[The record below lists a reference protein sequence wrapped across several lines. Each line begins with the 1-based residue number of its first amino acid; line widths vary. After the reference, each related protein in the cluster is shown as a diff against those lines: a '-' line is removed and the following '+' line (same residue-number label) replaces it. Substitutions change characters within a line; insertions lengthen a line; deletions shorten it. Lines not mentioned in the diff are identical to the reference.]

1 MSAKL
6 LIPHSELVEIP
17 SPYPE
22 PRLVYQNAEPRKVNN
37 LTLIDGKTFL
47 STTVSGDIMPPG
59 APDVG
64 FFHDD
69 TRFLSRLE
77 LRVDGYR
84 TVVLSSST
92 EQTFASQIELTTG
105 KSTMRET
112 YEIPENTVH
121 IRREQLLSSET
132 LFDNFSF
139 ENFNFKE
146 LELNIELAYEADF
159 MDVFQ
164 VRGVARDKLGH
175 YFLPVVRHDSIVFHY
190 CGLDRIARETII
202 HLSPQPDTVDGT
214 TARWKLRLPPFKRFQ
229 LQTTIVPQ
237 VEGKR
242 SRSTKSD
249 FALQLR
255 SRREAIAD
263 WASHST
269 SFSAGNSVFSEMV
282 DTCKADFHALQI
294 PEAKERVIAAG
305 IPWFATMFG
314 RDSIIAAYQS
324 LMLNP
329 RLAAETLRVLAK
341 LQGKE
346 KNDWR
351 DEEPGKILHEYREGE
366 MTRAGEMPF
375 GPYYGSV
382 DATPLWLILLSET
395 FNWTADE
402 QLVKD
407 LLPNAYR
414 ALEWIDSYG
423 DLDGDGFIEYQR
435 RSPKGLANQGWKD
448 SWDAIMH
455 HDGEVA
461 KSPIALCEVQGYV
474 YEAKYRMASLMRSF
488 GDIKTADRLKKESAE
503 MARRFEKAFWMPKLS
518 FYAMALD
525 REKRQ
530 TQVISSNPGHLLF
543 TRMLPQD
550 RAKAVTQRF
559 MREDMFSGWGWR
571 TMSRDERIFNPLSY
585 HRGSVWPHDNSLIVH
600 GMALYE
606 FREPA
611 NQLFTSLFQAAL
623 NFRDYRLPELFC
635 GIERREH
642 DEPVQY
648 PVSCSPQAWASGSI
662 FLILMSVLGIRP
674 SAQRRELNIVNP
686 ELPGFLEH
694 LSIRNMRV
702 GGSRVGLDFTRRG
715 DRTFCNVVDIE
726 GDKLLVNVA
735 FKKR

>member
-1 MSAKL
+1 M
-6 LIPHSELVEIP
+6 
-17 SPYPE
+17 
-22 PRLVYQNAEPRKVNN
+22 
-37 LTLIDGKTFL
+37 
-47 STTVSGDIMPPG
+47 
-59 APDVG
+59 
-64 FFHDD
+64 
-69 TRFLSRLE
+69 
-77 LRVDGYR
+77 
-84 TVVLSSST
+84 
-92 EQTFASQIELTTG
+92 
-105 KSTMRET
+105 
-112 YEIPENTVH
+112 
-121 IRREQLLSSET
+121 
-132 LFDNFSF
+132 
-139 ENFNFKE
+139 
-146 LELNIELAYEADF
+146 
-159 MDVFQ
+159 
-164 VRGVARDKLGH
+164 
-175 YFLPVVRHDSIVFHY
+175 
-190 CGLDRIARETII
+190 
-202 HLSPQPDTVDGT
+202 
-214 TARWKLRLPPFKRFQ
+214 
-229 LQTTIVPQ
+229 
-237 VEGKR
+237 
-242 SRSTKSD
+242 
-249 FALQLR
+249 
-255 SRREAIAD
+255 RREAIAE

-269 SFSAGNSVFSEMV
+269 SFSANNSIFGEMV
-282 DTCKADFHALQI
+282 ETCKADFHALQI
-294 PEAKERVIAAG
+294 PEACERVIAAG

-329 RLAAETLRVLAK
+329 QLASETLRVLAK

-402 QLVKD
+402 QLVTD

-423 DLDGDGFIEYQR
+423 DLDGDGFVEYQR

-488 GDIKTADRLKKESAE
+488 GDVKTADRLKKDSAE
-503 MARRFEKAFWMPKLS
+503 MARRFEKAFWMPKLG

-525 REKRQ
+525 RDKRQ
-530 TQVISSNPGHLLF
+530 TQVISSNPGQLLF

-550 RAKAVTQRF
+550 RAKAITQRF
-559 MREDMFSGWGWR
+559 MRDDMFSGWGWR
-571 TMSRDERIFNPLSY
+571 TMSRNERIFNPLSY
-585 HRGSVWPHDNSLIVH
+585 HRGSVWPHDNSLIAH
-600 GMALYE
+600 GMSLYE

-611 NQLFTSLFQAAL
+611 NQLFTALVQAAL

-635 GIERREH
+635 GIQRREH

-648 PVSCSPQAWASGSI
+648 PVSCSPQAWASGAI
-662 FLILMSVLGIRP
+662 FLMLMSVLGIRP
-674 SAQRRELNIVNP
+674 SAARRELNIVNP
-686 ELPGFLEH
+686 ALPEFLEN

>member
-6 LIPHSELVEIP
+6 IIAHSELVEISP
-17 SPYPE
+17 PYPE

-47 STTVSGDIMPPG
+47 STTIAGDIMPPG

-92 EQTFASQIELTTG
+92 EQTFVSQIELTTG

-139 ENFNFKE
+139 ENFNFHE

-164 VRGVARDKLGH
+164 VRGVARENLGH
-175 YFLPVVRHDSIVFHY
+175 YYRPIVRRDSIVFHY
-190 CGLDRIARETII
+190 CGLDGVVRETVI
-202 HLSPQPDTVDGT
+202 HLSPEPEVVDGT

-242 SRSTKSD
+242 SRSVRPD

-255 SRREAIAD
+255 LRREALAD
-263 WASHST
+263 WASRST
-269 SFSAGNSVFSEMV
+269 SFSSSNSIFNEMV
-282 DTCKADFHALQI
+282 ATCKGDFHALQI

-329 RLAAETLRVLAK
+329 QLAAETLRVLASH
-341 LQGKE
+341 QGKE

-414 ALEWIDSYG
+414 ALEWIDSCG
-423 DLDGDGFIEYQR
+423 DLDGDGFIEYLR
-435 RSPKGLANQGWKD
+435 RAPKGLANQGWKD

-455 HDGEVA
+455 HDGEIA
-461 KSPIALCEVQGYV
+461 KTPVALCEVQGYV

-488 GDIKTADRLKKESAE
+488 GDIKTADRLKRESAE
-503 MARRFEKAFWMPKLS
+503 MAKRFEKAFWMPKLG

-530 TQVISSNPGHLLF
+530 TKVISSNPGHLLF
-543 TRMLPQD
+543 TRMLAQD
-550 RAKAVTQRF
+550 RAIA
-559 MREDMFSGWGWR
+559 
-571 TMSRDERIFNPLSY
+571 
-585 HRGSVWPHDNSLIVH
+585 H

-611 NQLFTSLFQAAL
+611 NQLFTALFQAAL

-642 DEPVQY
+642 DVPVQY
-648 PVSCSPQAWASGSI
+648 PVSCSPQAWASGSV

-674 SAQRRELNIVNP
+674 SAHRKELNVVNP
-686 ELPGFLEH
+686 ALPEFLDQ

-735 FKKR
+735 FKK

>member
-1 MSAKL
+1 
-6 LIPHSELVEIP
+6 
-17 SPYPE
+17 
-22 PRLVYQNAEPRKVNN
+22 
-37 LTLIDGKTFL
+37 
-47 STTVSGDIMPPG
+47 MPPG

-139 ENFNFKE
+139 ENFNFQE

-164 VRGVARDKLGH
+164 VRGVAREKLGQ

-190 CGLDRIARETII
+190 CGRDGVARETII
-202 HLSPQPDTVDGT
+202 HLSPQPDHVDGT

-242 SRSTKSD
+242 SRSIKPD
-249 FALQLR
+249 FAQQLR
-255 SRREAIAD
+255 LRREAIAD
-263 WASHST
+263 WASRST

-282 DTCKADFHALQI
+282 ETCKADFHALQI

-329 RLAAETLRVLAK
+329 RLATETLRVLAK

-525 REKRQ
+525 RDKRQ
-530 TQVISSNPGHLLF
+530 TQVISSNAGQLLF

-571 TMSRDERIFNPLSY
+571 TMSRDERVFNPLSY
-585 HRGSVWPHDNSLIVH
+585 HRGSVWPHDNSLIAH
-600 GMALYE
+600 GMSLYE

-611 NQLFTSLFQAAL
+611 NQLFTALFQAAL

-686 ELPGFLEH
+686 ELPEFLEH

-715 DRTFCNVVDIE
+715 ERTFCNVVDIE